1 MFFQRYVVGKVVIII
16 FVVIKVNVDADLRE
30 WGWHD
35 GRFVSWRVGGDCG
48 RSRCVRG

>member
-1 MFFQRYVVGKVVIII
+1 MFFQRYVVGKVVV
-16 FVVIKVNVDADLRE
+16 FMVVVIKVDIGVDLRE

-35 GRFVSWRVGGDCG
+35 GRFVSWRVGDDFG